1 RRERE
6 RGERRMSL
14 DQTLENINTTLEKVH
29 GLLEVVQM
37 AIIIVAVAL
46 AVLLIGMTITC
57 YYGKYKKYNTR
68 RDSEHGS
75 SSESRVM
82 LLTPPGLDKNQ
93 YQKGKYHP
101 NEI

>member
-1 RRERE
+1 
-6 RGERRMSL
+6 MSL

-37 AIIIVAVAL
+37 AIIIVAIAL

-57 YYGKYKKYNTR
+57 YYGKYKKYNSR
-68 RDSEHGS
+68 RDSELPS
-75 SSESRVM
+75 SSI
-82 LLTPPGLDKNQ
+82 DKKQ
-93 YQKGKYHP
+93 YQKGTYHP